1 MKRNFK
7 SKIRINR
14 YLRANNGDGMRFA
27 LLGWDFMID
36 TSDQRYYKKVTAT
49 DIPTA
54 RFPAGDYMSSDTIV
68 FHNKTAKKNDA
79 SYLALISNAS

>member
-1 MKRNFK
+1 
-7 SKIRINR
+7 
-14 YLRANNGDGMRFA
+14 MRFA